1 MQCVGTPLLGPL
13 SGTRGQTIQ
22 VSPSDFGSLL
32 LFLGLQQKSVRKT
45 VSGQCRVREQ
55 VLSQTR
61 SFLFKA
67 MSQRRQST
75 QLLSAEGPLAVQ
87 QSTSGPAC
95 RTSTPP

>member
-1 MQCVGTPLLGPL
+1 M
-13 SGTRGQTIQ
+13 
-22 VSPSDFGSLL
+22 
-32 LFLGLQQKSVRKT
+32 
-45 VSGQCRVREQ
+45 SGQCRVREQ